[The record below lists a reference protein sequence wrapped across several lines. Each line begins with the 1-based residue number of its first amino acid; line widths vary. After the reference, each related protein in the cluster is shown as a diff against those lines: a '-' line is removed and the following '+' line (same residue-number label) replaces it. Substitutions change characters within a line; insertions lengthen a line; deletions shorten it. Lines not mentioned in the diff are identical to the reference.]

1 MCAQQHGGGQEPNRQ
16 PSANSGGALDKYP
29 LKEGGLIG
37 SGAFVLGYLATYIL
51 VVIDTQVLSDGFEEV
66 SFEGVGML
74 FYNAQ
79 FVRLDVGEDL
89 TYDSLAQLARYSNQQ
104 SMLNDPIVVDTG
116 LLDFPMLTYTL
127 LVSVVLIGA
136 GYLLTDRVSTPGS
149 SVADR
154 MEAGMTIAVG
164 YLPLAFF
171 GGFLFEDET
180 ILGSS
185 NSVSPDIFAGVLV
198 AGLLFPLVFGALGG
212 YLSGRR

>member
-1 MCAQQHGGGQEPNRQ
+1 MCAQQQGGDQEPNRQ
-16 PSANSGGALDKYP
+16 LSSDSGGAFDEYP
-29 LKEGGLIG
+29 LKEGGLFG
-37 SGAFVLGYLATYIL
+37 AGAFVVGYLVTYVL
-51 VVIDTQVLSDGFEEV
+51 VVVDTQVLSKGFDDV

-79 FVRLDVGEDL
+79 FVRLDVGGDA
-89 TYDSLAQLARYSNQQ
+89 TYDLLTQMARLSDSQPTLDNP
-104 SMLNDPIVVDTG
+104 LVVDTG
-116 LLDFPMLTYTL
+116 LLNFPMLTYTL

-136 GYLLTDRVSTPGS
+136 GYLLTSRVSTPGS

-154 MEAGMTIAVG
+154 MEAGMTLAVG

-180 ILGSS
+180 ILGTN

-198 AGLLFPLVFGALGG
+198 AGLVFPLVFGAIGG
-212 YLSGRR
+212 YLSQRQ